1 MMTFRTRLV
10 AAAGCVVAALFGTA
24 IPAAADEPLFGDVYT
39 TDLLPQGKYEV
50 EEQLLWRTQKAHGS
64 FNLLESRSELSYGLR
79 DDFQL
84 SGKLTYDW
92 TRARQNAVDG
102 TTTPPEPFSAYFPDA
117 NATFDRGHLVGVS
130 VEGIYRILSPYTD
143 PVGLGVYVEQTFG
156 DRFIE
161 TELRLLLQ
169 KNFYDDRLV
178 LAANL
183 KWAPEIRFLPGDP
196 HAVPGTLEAGNNT
209 NIETD
214 LNFTVGASYRF
225 APNWSAGWEFAN
237 EREVNGWAVF
247 ARSQWMG
254 NAFYTGPTL
263 HYGGEHFF
271 VTLAA
276 EEQLPW
282 ANDYMNQPVIMD
294 GRDYD
299 VDFEKYRL
307 RLKFGWYF

>member
-1 MMTFRTRLV
+1 MNIRFHVL
-10 AAAGCVVAALFGTA
+10 AAAVCAALALACTVVPSA
-24 IPAAADEPLFGDVYT
+24 YADEPLFGDVYT

-50 EEQLLWRTQKAHGS
+50 EEQLLWRGQKAHGS
-64 FNLLESRSELSYGLR
+64 FNLLESDTELSYGLR
-79 DDFQL
+79 SNFQL
-84 SGKLTYDW
+84 SGKIIYDW

-102 TTTPPEPFSAYFPDA
+102 TTTPPEPYSAYFPAPDS
-117 NATFDRGHLVGVS
+117 TFDRGHLVGVS
-130 VEGIYRILSPYTD
+130 VEGIYRILSPYLD
-143 PVGLGVYVEQTFG
+143 PVGLAVYFEPTFG

-161 TELRLLLQ
+161 TETRLILQ

-183 KWAPEIRFLPGDP
+183 KWAPEIRFLPPDP
-196 HAVPGTLEAGNNT
+196 YAALGTAEAKSNT

-214 LNFTVGASYRF
+214 LNLTIGVSYRF
-225 APNWSAGWEFAN
+225 APDWSAGWEFAN

-247 ARSQWMG
+247 AKSQWMG
-254 NAFYTGPTL
+254 NAYYTGPTL

-276 EEQLPW
+276 SEQLPW
-282 ANDYMNQPVIMD
+282 ANNYMNQPVIYR

-299 VDFEKYRL
+299 VDFEKFRV
-307 RLKFGWYF
+307 RLKLGWYF